1 MRAKMGASGTK
12 RRWYGVADSQTG
24 ISGAVRAI
32 VRWIETI
39 GRLCCAEVAERGMG
53 LVLDNLLIFLVVGL
67 ALAACLVTPFIM
79 LVMMRHKDRVELDQ
93 YGKYRGSGPAKS
105 FVCPEC
111 LTRTYAPSHIARRWC
126 ARCEKSFPEK
136 KPSGTKNKVWQPEAQ
151 AAE

>member
-1 MRAKMGASGTK
+1 M
-12 RRWYGVADSQTG
+12 
-24 ISGAVRAI
+24 
-32 VRWIETI
+32 
-39 GRLCCAEVAERGMG
+39 
-53 LVLDNLLIFLVVGL
+53 DNLLIILVIGL
-67 ALAACLVTPFIM
+67 ALTVSVAAPVIGLFI
-79 LVMMRHKDRVELDQ
+79 MRHKDRAELDH

-136 KPSGTKNKVWQPEAQ
+136 SLPEKSIPERSTAPKQWSGVKPKVWQPDAE